1 MMQQGNIWDEASGYD
16 AFEEEDAISGEGI
29 LGADTATAP
38 AAVTPALEGD
48 GRPDDDARRL
58 AKLFESMPTRRKV
71 LLGVLDLCREPRP
84 AEGFDERVDELQE
97 RNQSVFSGATL
108 LTLLQQAGGLR
119 RINEDGSPY
128 EAAEERGEGEGAC
141 CEDGPRGGGEI
152 PASGGGQGQDG
163 TAAPE
168 EDEVQFLQVEMPA
181 PTFWVTTEAGL
192 AALQADDPR
201 ARMDRLFEEDAEFL
215 PVYRELLEALA
226 DGPMTKPQID
236 VIVKASPLCAGGRR
250 LGGYFVDRL
259 EKVDA
264 IEWVGSWSLTPL
276 GREAL
281 ACEALYL

>member
-1 MMQQGNIWDEASGYD
+1 MMQQCDIWDEADGYD
-16 AFEEEDAISGEGI
+16 AFQEETGMSGEGAPEEDA
-29 LGADTATAP
+29 P
-38 AAVTPALEGD
+38 VTPAVGEPASD
-48 GRPDDDARRL
+48 GQPANDAQRL
-58 AKLFESMPTRRKV
+58 AELFESMPTRRKV
-71 LLGVLDLCREPRP
+71 LLGVLDLCREPQP
-84 AEGFDERVDELQE
+84 AEGLGERVDELQA

-119 RINEDGSPY
+119 RINEDGSSY
-128 EAAEERGEGEGAC
+128 EAAGERGEEEGSC
-141 CEDGPRGGGEI
+141 CEDVQDGEAAV
-152 PASGGGQGQDG
+152 PACGEEQGQDG
-163 TAAPE
+163 PAGSE
-168 EDEVQFLQVEMPA
+168 EDEVQFLRVETPA

-201 ARMDRLFEEDAEFL
+201 GRMARLFEEDAEFL

-259 EKVDA
+259 EKADA
-264 IEWVGSWSLTPL
+264 IEWVGSWNLTPL

-281 ACEALYL
+281 ECEALYS